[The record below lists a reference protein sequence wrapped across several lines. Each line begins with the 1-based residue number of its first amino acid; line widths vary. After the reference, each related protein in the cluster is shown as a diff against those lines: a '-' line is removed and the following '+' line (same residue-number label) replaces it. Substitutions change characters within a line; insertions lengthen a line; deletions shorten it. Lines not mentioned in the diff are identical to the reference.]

1 MVLLYIT
8 LLQPLEVEMTIT
20 PAPLGMTVRT
30 VALVLALFLRL
41 SAAVVLAPRVFSA
54 AAGIASSDTHII
66 TAIAMLNNRFFIMIS
81 PLFDYA

>member
-1 MVLLYIT
+1 MKALRRAL
-8 LLQPLEVEMTIT
+8 
-20 PAPLGMTVRT
+20 
-30 VALVLALFLRL
+30 ALVLALFLRL